1 MKWNQFTIGAGAL
14 LLATMLSACGSTDE
28 PAVAKENAPKTTAP
42 AQESSGKF
50 IAEYGKADT
59 EAAIEGLE
67 RLKPGKVLEGFA
79 TTLNGMLKLPHD
91 VTLAGEQCDQV
102 NAYYSP
108 DEKKITMCYELV
120 ADGFTRY
127 RDKAE
132 SEEENSEHGQANLI
146 DTLYHEL
153 GHAVIDIYDL
163 PALGKEDDAADQLS
177 AFIMAQGDGDD
188 SASVQTINY
197 YFASAGDQ
205 DRAALPFYDEHSM
218 DEQRAYN
225 YMCWIYGSDPK
236 GYADWVGE
244 DGLPE
249 ERAARCPT
257 EYEKLSNS
265 WSKLLEPH
273 VKE

>member
-1 MKWNQFTIGAGAL
+1 MKWNQLTMGAGVL
-14 LLATMLSACGSTDE
+14 LLVTMLSACGGTDT
-28 PAVAKENAPKTTAP
+28 PVKERAAASDAPKAP
-42 AQESSGKF
+42 ESAGKF
-50 IAEYGKADT
+50 IAKYGKADT
-59 EAAIEGLE
+59 DLAAEGLE
-67 RLKPGKVLEGFA
+67 RLKPGKVLEGMA
-79 TTLNGMLKLPHD
+79 AGLNEMLILPHD
-91 VTLAGEQCDQV
+91 VTLAGEQCDEV

-127 RDKAE
+127 RDTAE
-132 SEEENSEHGQANLI
+132 SEEENEDHGVANLV

-177 AFIMAQGDGDD
+177 AYLMSQDKEDN

-197 YFASAGDQ
+197 YFDSANDE
-205 DRAALPFYDEHSM
+205 DRAELPFYDEHSM
-218 DEQRAYN
+218 NEQRAFN

-236 GYADWVGE
+236 AYADWVGE

-249 ERAARCPT
+249 ERAARCPG
-257 EYEKLSNS
+257 EYEKLANS
-265 WSKLLEPH
+265 WLKLLEPH
-273 VKE
+273 LKG

>member
-1 MKWNQFTIGAGAL
+1 MKWNQLTMGAGVL
-14 LLATMLSACGSTDE
+14 LLATMLSACGSTDK
-28 PAVAKENAPKTTAP
+28 PAAAAKEKQDAPKAT
-42 AQESSGKF
+42 ESEGKF
-50 IAEYGKADT
+50 IAKYGKADT
-59 EAAIEGLE
+59 DVASEGLE
-67 RLKPGKVLEGFA
+67 LLKPGKVLEGFA
-79 TTLNGMLKLPHD
+79 ASLNELLILPHD
-91 VTLAGEQCDQV
+91 VTLAGEQCEAV

-132 SEEENSEHGQANLI
+132 SEEENDEHGQANLV

-177 AFIMAQGDGDD
+177 ALIMAQNKDDD
-188 SASVQTINY
+188 SSSVQTINY

-218 DEQRAYN
+218 DEQRAFN

-236 GYADWVGE
+236 TYADWVGP

-249 ERAARCPT
+249 ERAARCPG
-257 EYEKLSNS
+257 EYEKLASS

-273 VKE
+273 IKG

>member
-14 LLATMLSACGSTDE
+14 LLATMLSACGGTDE
-28 PAVAKENAPKTTAP
+28 PAAAKENAPKTGAP
-42 AQESSGKF
+42 APEAAGKF

-59 EAAIEGLE
+59 EIATEGLE

-79 TTLNGMLKLPHD
+79 ASLNGMLKLPHD

-120 ADGFTRY
+120 ADGFNRY
-127 RDKAE
+127 RDKAA
-132 SEEENSEHGQANLI
+132 SEEENDEHGQANLL

-177 AFIMAQGDGDD
+177 AFIMAQGDD
-188 SASVQTINY
+188 SVGLQTINY

-205 DRAALPFYDEHSM
+205 DRATLPFYGEHSM

-236 GYADWVGE
+236 RYADWVGE

-249 ERAARCPT
+249 ERAARCPA
-257 EYEKLSNS
+257 EYEKLSDS
-265 WSKLLEPH
+265 WSKLLDSH